1 MSAAASWANTATATH
16 WARQARDGWTGG
28 ETFAAPAT
36 FACDYKSEARKMT
49 DATGAEFVTRH
60 ILYTE
65 RSSIQRGD
73 YVLIGTSAA
82 TDPTVVAGAEEVKS
96 VTRFNDTFDRVAD
109 DYMVA
114 T

>member
-16 WARQARDGWTGG
+16 WSRQARDGWTGR

-49 DATGAEFVTRH
+49 DATGAEFVSRH

-65 RSSIQRGD
+65 RASIQRGD
-73 YVLIGTSAA
+73 YVLIGTSTAI
-82 TDPTVVAGAEEVKS
+82 DPTTVQGAEEVKA
-96 VTRFNDTFDRVAD
+96 VTRFNDTFDRLAD